1 MKLRS
6 TKLFDKKLEKIA
18 RENPN
23 LAIEIRDV
31 VKLMM
36 ANPNHQGLRIHKL
49 KNDLREMW
57 SASVKEDLRIIF
69 MYSDSELVLV
79 DIGTHREVYFTN

>member
-1 MKLRS
+1 VKLRS

>member
-1 MKLRS
+1 
-6 TKLFDKKLEKIA
+6 LFDKKLEKIA